1 MEDDE
6 SWSPPLCVAIVRD
19 RDFDRLA
26 LSATRGGGAKCGP
39 CTQGPRPIRPCIAA
53 VRRTVSMMG
62 SRGTSAML
70 SRAARMRQKL
80 QSALEASALDIEDV
94 SYQHAG
100 HAAVKDNANET
111 HFNIR
116 IISPKFE
123 GQSLVKRHRMVYDL
137 LTDELNSGLHAISI
151 VAKTPKECI
160 L

>member
-1 MEDDE
+1 MYY
-6 SWSPPLCVAIVRD
+6 SRPVKAAHPPSL
-19 RDFDRLA
+19 RLLLPRSGREYA
-26 LSATRGGGAKCGP
+26 GAGK
-39 CTQGPRPIRPCIAA
+39 RIAA
-53 VRRTVSMMG
+53 VRRTVSMMS

-116 IISPKFE
+116 VISPKFE

-151 VAKTPKECI
+151 VAKTPKESGS
-160 L
+160 